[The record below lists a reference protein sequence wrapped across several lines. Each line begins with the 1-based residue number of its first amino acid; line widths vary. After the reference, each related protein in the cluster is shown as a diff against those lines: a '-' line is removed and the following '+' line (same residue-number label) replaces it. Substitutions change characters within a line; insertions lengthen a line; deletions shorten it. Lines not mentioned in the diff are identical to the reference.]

1 MITASEIGDKTFFI
15 TAILAATNSRLIVFL
30 GSMAGLTANNI
41 LSIILG
47 TFTVNLPP
55 TLMHY
60 TSVTLF
66 MIFGLKMI
74 YEGFVMGESDC
85 LHEYEEVK
93 RMINQNED
101 TNDKKSRFIGKL
113 FGKKAIVF
121 LQVFSIIFFAEVG
134 DKAQLSA
141 IMLATRENIY
151 GVALGSFVGFFISN
165 AIAILASR
173 TLLKQISIKKVANS
187 FWNSFLA
194 SSSLITASELGD
206 KTFFIT
212 SIMSIQK
219 PRIAVFLG
227 ALSAMAVM
235 NILSICLGILTTAIS
250 PLIIH
255 YISVILFTIFGL
267 KMVYDGIIMTE
278 EESLS
283 EYEEAQK
290 VVAENKNIDGNV
302 SNLFGQN
309 YLVFI
314 QVFSLIF
321 FAEWGDKS
329 QLSTILLAAQE
340 GVWAVGIGA
349 FVGYFICNAIAVLGS
364 RVIAKIISVKKITI
378 FGGFVFIA
386 CSLLKLAS

>member
-1 MITASEIGDKTFFI
+1 
-15 TAILAATNSRLIVFL
+15 
-30 GSMAGLTANNI
+30 
-41 LSIILG
+41 
-47 TFTVNLPP
+47 
-55 TLMHY
+55 
-60 TSVTLF
+60 
-66 MIFGLKMI
+66 
-74 YEGFVMGESDC
+74 
-85 LHEYEEVK
+85 
-93 RMINQNED
+93 
-101 TNDKKSRFIGKL
+101 
-113 FGKKAIVF
+113 
-121 LQVFSIIFFAEVG
+121 
-134 DKAQLSA
+134 
-141 IMLATRENIY
+141 
-151 GVALGSFVGFFISN
+151 
-165 AIAILASR
+165 
-173 TLLKQISIKKVANS
+173 
-187 FWNSFLA
+187 
-194 SSSLITASELGD
+194 
-206 KTFFIT
+206 
-212 SIMSIQK
+212 
-219 PRIAVFLG
+219 
-227 ALSAMAVM
+227 
-235 NILSICLGILTTAIS
+235 
-250 PLIIH
+250 
-255 YISVILFTIFGL
+255 
-267 KMVYDGIIMTE
+267 MVYDGIIMTE